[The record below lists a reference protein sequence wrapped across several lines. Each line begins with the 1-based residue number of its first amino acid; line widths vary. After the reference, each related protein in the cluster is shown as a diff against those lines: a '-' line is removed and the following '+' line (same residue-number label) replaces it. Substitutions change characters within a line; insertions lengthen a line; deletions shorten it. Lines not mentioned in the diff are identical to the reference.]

1 MAKNT
6 VHNVLLSIMKR
17 LTLMMLMLKRFMLL
31 IFMLMRL
38 MLMRLMLIRLMLM
51 LMRVLSPQELVPRL
65 GKDAASSKSNVYWSL
80 LYLKQKQ
87 KYSASQNVDVDVDV
101 DDVDVDEGA
110 LATGAGQRCSSK
122 SNVYSAPVWLC
133 SAWKTLLC
141 LHYDALDAAEH
152 ILNT

>member
-1 MAKNT
+1 
-6 VHNVLLSIMKR
+6 
-17 LTLMMLMLKRFMLL
+17 
-31 IFMLMRL
+31 
-38 MLMRLMLIRLMLM
+38 
-51 LMRVLSPQELVPRL
+51 MRVLSPHELVRRL
-65 GKDAASSKSNVYWSL
+65 GKDAASSKSNVYWPL
-80 LYLKQKQ
+80 LYLKQKK
-87 KYSASQNVDVDVDV
+87 KYSASQNVDVAFDCQDVDVDVDV

>member
-1 MAKNT
+1 
-6 VHNVLLSIMKR
+6 
-17 LTLMMLMLKRFMLL
+17 
-31 IFMLMRL
+31 
-38 MLMRLMLIRLMLM
+38 
-51 LMRVLSPQELVPRL
+51 MRVLSPQELVRRL
-65 GKDAASSKSNVYWSL
+65 GKDAASSKSNVYWPL

-87 KYSASQNVDVDVDV
+87 KYSASQNVDVAFDCQDVDVDVDDDVDVDVDVDV

>member
-1 MAKNT
+1 
-6 VHNVLLSIMKR
+6 
-17 LTLMMLMLKRFMLL
+17 
-31 IFMLMRL
+31 
-38 MLMRLMLIRLMLM
+38 
-51 LMRVLSPQELVPRL
+51 MRVLSPQELVPRL
-65 GKDAASSKSNVYWSL
+65 GKDAASSKSNVYWLL

-87 KYSASQNVDVDVDV
+87 KYSASQNVDVDFDCQDVDV
-101 DDVDVDEGA
+101 DVDDDDVDVDEGA